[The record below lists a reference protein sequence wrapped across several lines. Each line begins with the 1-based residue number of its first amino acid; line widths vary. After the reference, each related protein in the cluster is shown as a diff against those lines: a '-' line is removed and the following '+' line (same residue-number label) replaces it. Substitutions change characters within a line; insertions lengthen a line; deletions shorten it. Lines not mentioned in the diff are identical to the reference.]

1 MIFFYFISYR
11 NSLQFKFE
19 NIAEAIK
26 LKGHEMDSIIKDF
39 EFKLKQKE
47 VCHHNLVCTK
57 IGRWLAPTYILT

>member
-1 MIFFYFISYR
+1 MLIILFIFSYR

-26 LKGHEMDSIIKDF
+26 LKGSEMDSIIKDF

-47 VCHHNLVCTK
+47 VC
-57 IGRWLAPTYILT
+57 